1 MNSAF
6 SSVIGFPCLP
16 ILPWHSMLLSRRS
29 HQSRWILPA
38 QLDEDLVEP
47 KSRVYPVLVVVDDCN
62 AREKNSL
69 RVAPSLIYRLDSREF
84 DADLS
89 FHLDKDRKVGLK
101 SYSSLK
107 GCPIWHLSYWSA
119 DLLPGYRYYCDPV
132 TICHRIR
139 GGFSIL

>member
-1 MNSAF
+1 
-6 SSVIGFPCLP
+6 
-16 ILPWHSMLLSRRS
+16 MLIALTPDHIKR
-29 HQSRWILPA
+29 
-38 QLDEDLVEP
+38 LVYFHF
-47 KSRVYPVLVVVDDCN
+47 RVVSFHFHVD
-62 AREKNSL
+62 
-69 RVAPSLIYRLDSREF
+69 PYLIYRLDSREF

-89 FHLDKDRKVGLK
+89 FCLDKDRKVGLK

-139 GGFSIL
+139 GGFSILLVVYYFKSFKCV

>member
-1 MNSAF
+1 ELAN
-6 SSVIGFPCLP
+6 
-16 ILPWHSMLLSRRS
+16 LS
-29 HQSRWILPA
+29 
-38 QLDEDLVEP
+38 
-47 KSRVYPVLVVVDDCN
+47 C
-62 AREKNSL
+62 
-69 RVAPSLIYRLDSREF
+69 SLIYRLDSREF
-84 DADLS
+84 DANLS

-139 GGFSIL
+139 GVLFQILKVSFVSSCSSCSAEAAVGWKDSPNVCNLDCD